1 MTYSFSEHPAG
12 AAGAA
17 LLLLRIAAALCIAR
31 VCYLA
36 IQGSHSRW
44 VVVALAL
51 FIVLLLLGL
60 GTRVV
65 ALACA
70 AITTGVWLTQHDWGS
85 AIIAIHALNMVAI
98 CLLGA
103 GAYSIDAYLFGR
115 RVIHFDS

>member
-1 MTYSFSEHPAG
+1 VTYSFSEHPAG
-12 AAGAA
+12 VAGAA
-17 LLLLRIAAALCIAR
+17 LLLLRVAAASCIAS

-36 IQGSHSRW
+36 IQGAHSRW
-44 VVVALAL
+44 MVVALAL

-65 ALACA
+65 ALAGA
-70 AITTGVWLTQHDWGS
+70 AITGGIGLTQHDWSS
-85 AIIAIHALNMVAI
+85 ALIAIHAINMIAI